1 MRVPLGTS
9 CWQPRDRYHC
19 KSYFWILGGDYV
31 ITGSKDHTIKVF
43 NVTDGKG
50 GVVAPSAS
58 LEPPHYDGIESLAL
72 QGDTLFSASRD
83 TCIKKWNL
91 RNGEVI
97 RSLNNAHK
105 DWICGLCYLPG
116 GQTIIS
122 GMFV

>member
-1 MRVPLGTS
+1 M
-9 CWQPRDRYHC
+9 
-19 KSYFWILGGDYV
+19 
-31 ITGSKDHTIKVF
+31 
-43 NVTDGKG
+43 TDGKG

-122 GMFV
+122 GIHFLKTFLKRLLALFEYV